1 MKIVNRKSFNTW
13 MIILIFC
20 LTGCAA
26 NGQETPEIVKADIKL
41 PETLASNQ
49 EIIFKVK
56 LTQGNDSVEDADE
69 VTFEIWKANE
79 KEKAVLIEASHDKN
93 GIYKARSS
101 LEAEG
106 VYFIQTHVTAR
117 DMHVMPKQQFAVGN
131 VTEDE
136 LKAAEEA
143 GEKEKSADM
152 SGKHH

>member
-1 MKIVNRKSFNTW
+1 MNRKSFNAW
-13 MIILIFC
+13 VIILLILC

-26 NGQETPEIVKADIKL
+26 NEKETPEIVEADIQL
-41 PETLASNQ
+41 PETLTSNQ
-49 EIIFKVK
+49 EITFKVK
-56 LTQGNDSVEDADE
+56 LTQGNDSVEDADD
-69 VTFEIWKANE
+69 VMFEIWKANE
-79 KEKAVLIEASHDKN
+79 KEKAVLIEAPHDKN

-101 LEAEG
+101 FKADG

-117 DMHVMPKQQFAVGN
+117 DMHVMPKQQFVVGN

-143 GEKEKSADM
+143 VEKEKSAEI